1 MNSTLNKL
9 QEQLDEL
16 LRRRDELTAALFPPL
31 PGQCAQPIGQI
42 EARYLAQYNTFLM
55 ELEAAINT

>member
-1 MNSTLNKL
+1 MSSLKL

-31 PGQCAQPIGQI
+31 AGQSKPNIGEI

-55 ELEAAINT
+55 ELDAIINA